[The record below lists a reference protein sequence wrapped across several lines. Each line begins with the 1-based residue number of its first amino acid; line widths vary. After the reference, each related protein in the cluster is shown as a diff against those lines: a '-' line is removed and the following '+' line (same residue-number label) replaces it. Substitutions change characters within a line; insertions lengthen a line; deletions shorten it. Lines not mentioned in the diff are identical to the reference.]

1 MYRGAPYLKSTVAQA
16 PPSAKSTRIRAKTTF
31 ARDIK
36 FENNVFNESAEGAS
50 AIFIGINKCFFVW
63 ISKHCHSH

>member
-16 PPSAKSTRIRAKTTF
+16 RPSAKTTLAQGKMTF
-31 ARDIK
+31 ARDIQ
-36 FENNVFNESAEGAS
+36 FENDILIASAEGPS
-50 AIFIGINKCFFVW
+50 AIFKRIKNAFFVW